1 MTDQSINNLMDFLDV
16 AKLKLNPLPTS
27 YIADKADE
35 YLKNL
40 YATMLASVLVANG
53 MISDNENR
61 LFRLLLDSIGL
72 EGETNS
78 FISNIS
84 HLTQKQVLD
93 FAKGLD
99 TDDKR
104 LNFIFEILM
113 LARINSPLND
123 KQLALIN
130 EFCNIWQLDTNDL
143 MLLNFWLY
151 TILGINTT
159 NEIISIRKY
168 LFSVKLSDIKIHN
181 LKVIKNAYSIVREE
195 DEIAEFV
202 EYFKIAEEFDFEIH
216 YWNYREG
223 NIVYKDCG
231 LVHIETLKS
240 IYDLK
245 CPHDGILQKILVN
258 KGKVERY
265 QVFAHILSESYQK
278 IQAPSDGMLMDIYVN
293 DSEEV
298 EYSILTIPEYLKNW
312 LNFLSIISSNDY

>member
-78 FISNIS
+78 FISNVN
-84 HLTQKQVLD
+84 HLTQNQALD

-123 KQLALIN
+123 KQLNLIN
-130 EFCNIWQLDTNDL
+130 ELCNVWSLKNEDLAELD
-143 MLLNFWLY
+143 FWIKK
-151 TILGINTT
+151 ILGLEIDKSKPSNFLKVLRMSFPNAKYYKIDETFIGLNSFIQLNEKILKLKRMTSDEILEKFHKKGGKLLAVEKINEANTDT
-159 NEIISIRKY
+159 IISFATGLLWQI
-168 LFSVKLSDIKIHN
+168 
-181 LKVIKNAYSIVREE
+181 
-195 DEIAEFV
+195 
-202 EYFKIAEEFDFEIH
+202 
-216 YWNYREG
+216 
-223 NIVYKDCG
+223 YKD
-231 LVHIETLKS
+231 
-240 IYDLK
+240 
-245 CPHDGILQKILVN
+245 
-258 KGKVERY
+258 
-265 QVFAHILSESYQK
+265 
-278 IQAPSDGMLMDIYVN
+278 
-293 DSEEV
+293 EE
-298 EYSILTIPEYLKNW
+298 ELIWISILPLPSYLNSWTPHLKQII
-312 LNFLSIISSNDY
+312 NF